1 MQITKNA
8 IVSINY
14 TLKGDDGNLI
24 DTSIGAEPLV
34 YLHGQ
39 NFLLP
44 KLEEYLEGKS
54 AGEKITAVLPP
65 EDGYGIYDE
74 RMVAKIPRANFEI
87 DGEIPVGA
95 KFQADTPEGPAIV
108 TVTKVEDDFITVDA
122 NHELAGKTLHFEVEI
137 LDVREASEDEI
148 KSMTTGCGGC
158 GGSCGNCG
166 GGCEGDCN
174 GGCGESCGGDNCCCN
189 G

>member
-8 IVSINY
+8 LVTINY

-24 DTSIGAEPLV
+24 DTSVGAEPLI

-74 RMVAKIPRANFEI
+74 RMVAKIPRENFETAE
-87 DGEIPVGA
+87 EILVGT

-108 TVTKVEDDFITVDA
+108 TVTEVGDDVITVDA
-122 NHELAGKTLHFEVEI
+122 NHELAGKTLHFDVEV
-137 LDVREASEDEI
+137 LDVREASQEEI
-148 KSMTTGCGGC
+148 QQMTTGCGCGGC
-158 GGSCGNCG
+158 GGNCG
-166 GGCEGDCN
+166 E
-174 GGCGESCGGDNCCCN
+174 GCGSNCGEGCNCSCN
-189 G
+189 

>member
-8 IVSINY
+8 LVTINY

-24 DTSIGAEPLV
+24 DTSVGAEPLI

-74 RMVAKIPRANFEI
+74 RMVAKIPRENFETTE
-87 DGEIPVGA
+87 EILVGT

-108 TVTKVEDDFITVDA
+108 TVTEVGDDVITVDA
-122 NHELAGKTLHFEVEI
+122 NHELAGKTLHFDVEV
-137 LDVREASEDEI
+137 LDVREASQEEI
-148 KSMTTGCGGC
+148 QQMTTGCGCGGC
-158 GGSCGNCG
+158 GG
-166 GGCEGDCN
+166 
-174 GGCGESCGGDNCCCN
+174 GCGEGCGSNCGEGCNCSCN
-189 G
+189 

>member
-1 MQITKNA
+1 MQISKNS

-14 TLKGDDGNLI
+14 TLTGDDGNVI
-24 DTSIGAEPLV
+24 DTSIGAEPLI

-74 RMVAKIPRANFEI
+74 RMVAKLPRANFDI

-108 TVTKVEDDFITVDA
+108 TVTEVADDFITVDA
-122 NHELAGKTLHFEVEI
+122 NHELAGKTLHFDVEV
-137 LDVREASEDEI
+137 LDVREASAEEI
-148 KSMTTGCGGC
+148 QQMTTGCGCGGC
-158 GGSCGNCG
+158 GGGCGCDGNCG
-166 GGCEGDCN
+166 EDCGCEGGCN
-174 GGCGESCGGDNCCCN
+174 CN
-189 G
+189 

>member
-8 IVSINY
+8 LVTINY

-24 DTSIGAEPLV
+24 DTSVGAEPLI

-74 RMVAKIPRANFEI
+74 RMVAKIPRENFETAE
-87 DGEIPVGA
+87 EILVGT

-108 TVTKVEDDFITVDA
+108 TVTEVGDDVITVDA
-122 NHELAGKTLHFEVEI
+122 NHELAGKTLHFDVEV
-137 LDVREASEDEI
+137 LDVREASQEEI
-148 KSMTTGCGGC
+148 QQMTTGCGGGC
-158 GGSCGNCG
+158 GGNCG
-166 GGCEGDCN
+166 EDCGSN
-174 GGCGESCGGDNCCCN
+174 CGEGCNCSCN
-189 G
+189 

>member
-8 IVSINY
+8 LVTINY

-24 DTSIGAEPLV
+24 DTSVGAEPLI

-74 RMVAKIPRANFEI
+74 RMVAKIPRENFETTE
-87 DGEIPVGA
+87 EILVGT
-95 KFQADTPEGPAIV
+95 KFQANTPEGPAIV
-108 TVTKVEDDFITVDA
+108 TVTEVGDDVITVDA
-122 NHELAGKTLHFEVEI
+122 NHELAGKTLHFDVEV
-137 LDVREASEDEI
+137 LDVREASQEEI
-148 KSMTTGCGGC
+148 QQMTTGCGCGGC
-158 GGSCGNCG
+158 GG
-166 GGCEGDCN
+166 
-174 GGCGESCGGDNCCCN
+174 GCGEGCGSNCGEGCNCSCN
-189 G
+189 

>member
-8 IVSINY
+8 LVTINY

-24 DTSIGAEPLV
+24 DTSVGAEPLI

-74 RMVAKIPRANFEI
+74 RMVAKIPRENFETTE
-87 DGEIPVGA
+87 EILVGT

-108 TVTKVEDDFITVDA
+108 TVTEVGDDVITVDA
-122 NHELAGKTLHFEVEI
+122 NHELAGKTLHFDVEV
-137 LDVREASEDEI
+137 LDVREASQEEI
-148 KSMTTGCGGC
+148 QQMTTGCGCGGC
-158 GGSCGNCG
+158 GGNCG
-166 GGCEGDCN
+166 E
-174 GGCGESCGGDNCCCN
+174 GCGSNCGEGCNCSCN
-189 G
+189 

>member
-8 IVSINY
+8 LVTINY

-24 DTSIGAEPLV
+24 DTSVGAEPLI

-74 RMVAKIPRANFEI
+74 RMVAKIPRENFETAE
-87 DGEIPVGA
+87 EILVGT

-108 TVTKVEDDFITVDA
+108 TVTEVGDDVITVDA
-122 NHELAGKTLHFEVEI
+122 NHELAGKTLHFDVEV
-137 LDVREASEDEI
+137 LDVREASQEEI
-148 KSMTTGCGGC
+148 QQMTTGCGCGGC
-158 GGSCGNCG
+158 GG
-166 GGCEGDCN
+166 
-174 GGCGESCGGDNCCCN
+174 GCGEGCGSNCGEGCNCSCN
-189 G
+189 

>member
-8 IVSINY
+8 LVTINY

-24 DTSIGAEPLV
+24 DTSVGAEPLI

-74 RMVAKIPRANFEI
+74 RMVAKIPRENFETAE
-87 DGEIPVGA
+87 EILVGT

-108 TVTKVEDDFITVDA
+108 TVTEVGDDVITVDA
-122 NHELAGKTLHFEVEI
+122 NHELAGKTLHFDVEV
-137 LDVREASEDEI
+137 LDVREASQEEI
-148 KSMTTGCGGC
+148 QQMTTGCGCGGC
-158 GGSCGNCG
+158 GGGCGGDCGENCGDGCNCG
-166 GGCEGDCN
+166 GCN
-174 GGCGESCGGDNCCCN
+174 
-189 G
+189 

>member
-8 IVSINY
+8 LVTINY

-24 DTSIGAEPLV
+24 DTSVGAEPLI

-74 RMVAKIPRANFEI
+74 RMVAKIPRENFETAE
-87 DGEIPVGA
+87 EILVGT

-108 TVTKVEDDFITVDA
+108 TVTEVGDDVITVDA
-122 NHELAGKTLHFEVEI
+122 NHELAGKTLHFDVEV
-137 LDVREASEDEI
+137 LDVREASQEEI
-148 KSMTTGCGGC
+148 QQMTTGCGC
-158 GGSCGNCG
+158 GGCS
-166 GGCEGDCN
+166 
-174 GGCGESCGGDNCCCN
+174 GGCGEGCGSNCGEGCNCSCN
-189 G
+189 

>member
-8 IVSINY
+8 LVTINY

-24 DTSIGAEPLV
+24 DTSVGAEPLI

-74 RMVAKIPRANFEI
+74 RMVAKIPRENFETNE
-87 DGEIPVGA
+87 EILVGT
-95 KFQADTPEGPAIV
+95 KFQANTPEGPAIV
-108 TVTKVEDDFITVDA
+108 TVTEVGDDVITVDA
-122 NHELAGKTLHFEVEI
+122 NHELAGKTLHFDVEV
-137 LDVREASEDEI
+137 LDVREASQEEI
-148 KSMTTGCGGC
+148 QQMTTGCGCGGC
-158 GGSCGNCG
+158 GGGCGGDCGENCGDGCNCG
-166 GGCEGDCN
+166 GCN
-174 GGCGESCGGDNCCCN
+174 
-189 G
+189 

>member
-8 IVSINY
+8 LVTINY

-24 DTSIGAEPLV
+24 DTSVGAEPLI

-74 RMVAKIPRANFEI
+74 RMVAKIPRENFETAE
-87 DGEIPVGA
+87 EILVGT

-108 TVTKVEDDFITVDA
+108 TVTEVGDDVITVDA
-122 NHELAGKTLHFEVEI
+122 NHELAGKTLHFDVEV
-137 LDVREASEDEI
+137 LDVREASQEEI
-148 KSMTTGCGGC
+148 QQMTTGCGCGGC
-158 GGSCGNCG
+158 GG
-166 GGCEGDCN
+166 
-174 GGCGESCGGDNCCCN
+174 GCGEDCGSNCGEGCNCSCN
-189 G
+189 

>member
-8 IVSINY
+8 LVTINY

-24 DTSIGAEPLV
+24 DTSVGAEPLI

-44 KLEEYLEGKS
+44 KLEEYLEGNS

-74 RMVAKIPRANFEI
+74 RMVAKIPRENFETAE
-87 DGEIPVGA
+87 EILVGT

-108 TVTKVEDDFITVDA
+108 TVTEVGDDVITVDA
-122 NHELAGKTLHFEVEI
+122 NHELAGKTLHFDVEV
-137 LDVREASEDEI
+137 LDVREASQEEI
-148 KSMTTGCGGC
+148 QQMTTGCGCGGC
-158 GGSCGNCG
+158 GGNCG
-166 GGCEGDCN
+166 E
-174 GGCGESCGGDNCCCN
+174 GCGSNCGEGCNCSCN
-189 G
+189 

>member
-95 KFQADTPEGPAIV
+95 KFQA
-108 TVTKVEDDFITVDA
+108 
-122 NHELAGKTLHFEVEI
+122 
-137 LDVREASEDEI
+137 SEDEI

-174 GGCGESCGGDNCCCN
+174 GGCGETCGGDNCCCN

>member
-8 IVSINY
+8 LVTINY

-24 DTSIGAEPLV
+24 DTSVGAEPLI

-74 RMVAKIPRANFEI
+74 RMVAKSRVKISKRRKKYLSVQNFR
-87 DGEIPVGA
+87 
-95 KFQADTPEGPAIV
+95 QTRL
-108 TVTKVEDDFITVDA
+108 KV
-122 NHELAGKTLHFEVEI
+122 LQ
-137 LDVREASEDEI
+137 S
-148 KSMTTGCGGC
+148 
-158 GGSCGNCG
+158 
-166 GGCEGDCN
+166 
-174 GGCGESCGGDNCCCN
+174 
-189 G
+189 

>member
-8 IVSINY
+8 LVTINY

-24 DTSIGAEPLV
+24 DTSVGAEPLI

-74 RMVAKIPRANFEI
+74 RMVAKIPRENFETAE
-87 DGEIPVGA
+87 EILVGT

-108 TVTKVEDDFITVDA
+108 TVTEVGDDVITVDA
-122 NHELAGKTLHFEVEI
+122 NHELAGKTLHFDVEV
-137 LDVREASEDEI
+137 LDVREASQEEI
-148 KSMTTGCGGC
+148 QQMTTGCGC
-158 GGSCGNCG
+158 GGCS
-166 GGCEGDCN
+166 
-174 GGCGESCGGDNCCCN
+174 GGCGSNCGEGCNCSCN
-189 G
+189 